1 MASELDAFM
10 EGAGLTKAADA
21 EPQAEKQP
29 AGDDAAAIA
38 DPAAA
43 VDQSTEPETDA
54 ADAGLEKDVEPG
66 TDATDE
72 KEGSGKPGR
81 NDDENDDEPKMSR
94 RQLKRMRYEMARLR
108 KRNEELERERTQHPV
123 DQAPAT
129 PATVDRTAF
138 KSDADYFEALVKTR
152 MAEERAEQA
161 RLEREELERSE
172 GQRAFVTAWSE
183 KVKSCFPSPEAQ
195 QQYLADMEE
204 AFDGKPGD
212 AFNDDVSGYVFQ
224 HPKGPAILQYLANH
238 PTTCERL
245 RSAHPFDQA
254 EIMRKIVAYVDRPVQ
269 AAPANAGQ
277 QQGRKPVAPVGSI
290 RTGAP
295 ASDTANRTAEE
306 LFLAAVK

>member
-1 MASELDAFM
+1 MAEELDAFM
-10 EGAGLTKAADA
+10 AGAGLTKTADA
-21 EPQAEKQP
+21 EPQAEKP
-29 AGDDAAAIA
+29 AAGDDAAAVA

-43 VDQSTEPETDA
+43 VETGTEPETDA
-54 ADAGLEKDVEPG
+54 ATAGLEKDVEPEA
-66 TDATDE
+66 DATAE

-81 NDDENDDEPKMSR
+81 NDDENDDEPHLSR
-94 RQLKRMRYEMARLR
+94 RQMKRMRYEMARLR
-108 KRNEELERERTQHPV
+108 KQNEELLRSRNQHPV

-129 PATVDRTAF
+129 PATVDRNAF
-138 KSDADYFEALVKTR
+138 KTDADYFEALVKTR

-161 RLEREELERSE
+161 RREREELERTE

-183 KVKSCFPSPEAQ
+183 KVKSCFPTPEAQ
-195 QQYLADMEE
+195 QQYLNDMED
-204 AFDGKPGD
+204 AFGGKPGD
-212 AFNDDVSGYVFQ
+212 AFNDDVSGYLFQ

-245 RSAHPFDQA
+245 RTAHPFDQA

-290 RTGAP
+290 RTGAA